1 MAPGTTAIGNS
12 TGSLVGSNSAGYTVT
27 GLDAKTTNKGYM
39 VSGGNVLAN
48 KFQIGPAS
56 DSLGSADVAQTFL
69 DVSAA
74 GTYDVPFYVS
84 QMVAY
89 TDAVATGYTITITFT
104 VTEK

>member
-1 MAPGTTAIGNS
+1 
-12 TGSLVGSNSAGYTVT
+12 
-27 GLDAKTTNKGYM
+27 M

-48 KFQIGPAS
+48 KFLRGPAS
-56 DSLGSADVAQTFL
+56 DELGPADASQTFL

-74 GTYDVPFYVS
+74 GTYDVPFHVS

-89 TDAVATGYTITITFT
+89 TDTVAEGYTITITFT